1 MDKAKVLGEKD
12 RNFFFSVKILS
23 KVEKLKQLAFKEKG
37 FDAFLITDQINML
50 YLSGFPGAACL
61 LLHRNGDDMLYV
73 YNVNY
78 EQAKEEVKDF
88 HVVLVKRSEDL
99 MKEVASCITNL
110 RIGKVAVDV
119 LSYENYR
126 SLADSLRSRAM
137 LKMQGKLLWELR
149 KVKDKAE
156 IELMRKAGE
165 LTSKGIKTAY
175 ETIRPGVR
183 EYEVAAEIEYAMRK
197 CGSCGTAFDTIVA
210 SGSRSAFPHGGCTD
224 REIQEGDLVVV
235 DVGAVYRYYRSDMTR
250 TVVAGRPSE
259 KQQKIFEIVREAQA
273 RAYEAVMAE
282 VTAKYLDGIA
292 RKIIEDAGYGKF
304 YVHGLGHG
312 VGLEVHEP
320 PTLNQE
326 SNDKLVVGNVV
337 TIEPGIYLPGFG
349 GVRIEDMVLVQK
361 GKAEKLT
368 KGPYVLHTQL

>member
-1 MDKAKVLGEKD
+1 VDKAKVLGEKD

-312 VGLEVHEP
+312 VGLEVHET

-349 GVRIEDMVLVQK
+349 GVRIEDTVLVQK